1 MVPQNLLLIMFMIAV
16 LVPTPQIFLS
26 QSELPQA
33 VIGQPQDLVCLVS
46 LSSSVDP
53 NTVQLMWN
61 FTSTDSR
68 VTVIPT
74 TVNNDDTIGNIY
86 STVIQFT
93 YLMEGDEGNYVCSL
107 TVGDSVESNFEL
119 ELIGKYINM
128 KECIQYPC
136 DIYIYIYIYTLRMS
150 FKYIISL

>member
-1 MVPQNLLLIMFMIAV
+1 MFMIAV

-26 QSELPQA
+26 QSELPEGI
-33 VIGQPQDLVCLVS
+33 IGQPQDLVCLVS

-53 NTVQLMWN
+53 NTVELVWN

-68 VTVIPT
+68 VIVIPT
-74 TVNNDDTIGNIY
+74 TVTNDDTIGNTY
-86 STVIQFT
+86 STVIQFA

-119 ELIGKYINM
+119 ELIGKYIA
-128 KECIQYPC
+128 KYE
-136 DIYIYIYIYTLRMS
+136 RMHTVAM
-150 FKYIISL
+150 

>member
-1 MVPQNLLLIMFMIAV
+1 MFAV

-26 QSELPQA
+26 QSELPEGI
-33 VIGQPQDLVCLVS
+33 IGQPQDLVCLVS

-68 VTVIPT
+68 VIVIPT
-74 TVNNDDTIGNIY
+74 TVTNDDTIGNIY
-86 STVIQFT
+86 STVIQFA

-128 KECIQYPC
+128 KECIQ
-136 DIYIYIYIYTLRMS
+136 
-150 FKYIISL
+150 